1 MCSVRSHI
9 FFLCCCPPS
18 HATVNTTNVALETE
32 PETLLEAA
40 HLGVSGPL
48 WGPRAPCSP
57 ATCAQAAKLLSA
69 FGYHSNAQHVPKQ
82 DASGLIQ
89 PQGVDIMAAM
99 IYPARRKAELK
110 KGCQQQSRAPAK
122 SEEETLCVLCLCF
135 VRRTLS
141 IEGTGQ
147 SRSAWPMKSAAKAT
161 VATGGGLGF
170 SNCRRKERRS
180 IFYEK
185 KNKTISLLKHGL
197 LSTWLSAPWLHKW
210 RRGVCNFLLS
220 SGQAVHSLIYFN
232 PWFPTIEALPV
243 LFSLPYASPFWL
255 RYSGHDIE

>member
-18 HATVNTTNVALETE
+18 HTTVNTTNVALETE

-48 WGPRAPCSP
+48 WGPGAPCSP
-57 ATCAQAAKLLSA
+57 AACAQAAKLFSA
-69 FGYHSNAQHVPKQ
+69 SGYHSNAQHVPKQ

-122 SEEETLCVLCLCF
+122 SEEETLCVLCLWF
-135 VRRTLS
+135 IRRTLS

-185 KNKTISLLKHGL
+185 KIKQSLCW
-197 LSTWLSAPWLHKW
+197 SMD
-210 RRGVCNFLLS
+210 CFLLGCQLLDCTS
-220 SGQAVHSLIYFN
+220 KGEVYVISYCRVDKLYIH
-232 PWFPTIEALPV
+232 WFILTHDFLP
-243 LFSLPYASPFWL
+243 
-255 RYSGHDIE
+255 